1 MQYLN
6 DLFEASPRVAGWIA
20 FAGSERVSR
29 IADDGV
35 VGSNNA
41 AWQAGTRP
49 DFYIE
54 AQRIGYQVALG
65 GLAGGDLDMVDRGLR
80 AIEWGYR
87 PGVMGP
93 AFDWSANR
101 DFGVILAH
109 AAHPRTMFGAASV
122 ETVLA
127 MQNNPLMWRG
137 DGEALYGRAD
147 AISDMIYRTAV
158 AYYDS
163 GDALTFRTQCINSS
177 QLVFQA
183 TWMQGVYVLTD
194 DATFKFEAKET
205 IRAMMAL
212 QRPDGAFG
220 EKLGPDGQRAFD
232 TSYCVQTLRE
242 LVAYEEMLPGSGE
255 GSWRTQVRDYITR
268 GANWLLGRIRPDG
281 SIDTTG
287 NSRTA
292 ADGAPR
298 PGDFAKGWEIDQT
311 SITLAQYAVAF
322 GRWEELAP
330 VINAVQYR
338 GQEYDHIG
346 DIASPK

>member
-1 MQYLN
+1 MQYLSN
-6 DLFEASPRVAGWIA
+6 LFATSPRVAGWVS
-20 FAGSERVSR
+20 FAGSERAGR
-29 IADDGV
+29 IADNGV
-35 VGSNNA
+35 VGKNNED
-41 AWQAGTRP
+41 WQAGTRT
-49 DFYIE
+49 DYYIE
-54 AQRIGYQVALG
+54 AQRIGYQVVLG
-65 GLAGGDLDMVDRGLR
+65 GLAGGNLAMVDRGLR

-87 PGVMGP
+87 PDVLGP
-93 AFDWSANR
+93 TNDWSANR
-101 DFGVILAH
+101 DFDVILAH

-127 MQNNPLMWRG
+127 IMDDPRMM
-137 DGEALYGRAD
+137 DGVIYGRSYVVWD
-147 AISDMIYRTAV
+147 AIEQAAR
-158 AYYDS
+158 AYVNS
-163 GDALTFRTQCINSS
+163 GDAATFRTQCANSS

-183 TWMQGVYVLTD
+183 TWMQGVYCLTD
-194 DATFKFEAKET
+194 DATFRVEAKET
-205 IRAMMAL
+205 VRAMMAL

-220 EKLGPDGQRAFD
+220 EKLQADGQRGFD

-292 ADGAPR
+292 ADGAPQL
-298 PGDFAKGWEIDQT
+298 GDHAKGWEIDQT
-311 SITLAQYAVAF
+311 AITLAQYAVAF

-330 VINAVQYR
+330 VITAVQYR

>member
-1 MQYLN
+1 MNFLRDVFAQP
-6 DLFEASPRVAGWIA
+6 AVAGWVA
-20 FAGSERVSR
+20 FAGSERASR
-29 IADDGV
+29 IAEDGV

-41 AWQAGTRP
+41 AWQAGTRA
-49 DFYIE
+49 DYYIE
-54 AQRIGYQVALG
+54 AQRIGYQVVLG
-65 GLAGGDLDMVDRGLR
+65 GLASGDLALVDRGLR

-87 PGVMGP
+87 PDVMGP
-93 AFDWSANR
+93 ASDWSFNR
-101 DFGVILAH
+101 DFGTILGH

-127 MQNNPLMWRG
+127 IMEDPRIVNGTADL
-137 DGEALYGRAD
+137 LYARTYVLGD
-147 AISDMIYRTAV
+147 AIEQAARAYV
-158 AYYDS
+158 AS
-163 GDALTFRTQCINSS
+163 GDALAFRTGCANSS

-183 TWMQGVYVLTD
+183 TWMQGVYCLTD
-194 DATFKFEAKET
+194 DATFRVEAKET

-220 EKLGPDGQRAFD
+220 EKIGPDGQRGFD

-255 GSWRTQVRDYITR
+255 GTWRTQVRDYITR
-268 GANWLLGRIRPDG
+268 GANWLLGRIGPDG

-292 ADGAPR
+292 ADGAPQ
-298 PGDFAKGWEIDQT
+298 PGSFAKGWEIDQT
-311 SITLAQYAVAF
+311 AITLAQYAVAF

-330 VINAVQYR
+330 LINAVQYR